1 MTDTN
6 LLPNNTWFY
15 NKFISNKNNNNYSNI
30 TDTKIQYTKKDLMF
44 SNIVDIN
51 NLDSLVNYDD
61 NKYNNI
67 PESLNR
73 YYQTYPIID
82 LSKKEIL
89 STIYNINN
97 INDLKKWYNNNKNK
111 NKITLNRVL
120 DIFWIEYYDAIIIN
134 KEFIFNIYTNMYKK
148 TDSNVNFNEKLKQIF
163 KNYNPKK
170 KKI

>member
-1 MTDTN
+1 
-6 LLPNNTWFY
+6 
-15 NKFISNKNNNNYSNI
+15 
-30 TDTKIQYTKKDLMF
+30 MF

-134 KEFIFNIYTNMYKK
+134 KEFIFNIYKNMYKK
-148 TDSNVNFNEKLKQIF
+148 TDSNVNFNE
-163 KNYNPKK
+163 N
-170 KKI
+170 

>member
-148 TDSNVNFNEKLKQIF
+148 KQIQMLILM
-163 KNYNPKK
+163 KN
-170 KKI
+170 